1 MLKNIFPIGTSSSDA
16 SRYLPWNRRI
26 AFRVILW
33 TLIISAPLL
42 LGISAFI
49 GVSATSVVREQA
61 NIVLRESNQLVE
73 SNLNTWLTLHGN
85 TTQALALQPDIIS
98 MNPVQQKP
106 VLETLTDTYPNLYLV
121 HTIDLEGINVAR
133 SDSNTPLIY
142 SDRQWFQRARNG
154 APLTYELVVSRT
166 LGRPALSIS
175 APILSPSGEVIG
187 VANIN
192 TLLDDI
198 TDAVGATKIGE
209 KGYVFVIDA
218 LNRLAAHP
226 DTNLTSGDSLV
237 DFSNYPPVAALR
249 QGSSGLLEFTDEN
262 GVLWVAYIS
271 RMDNNW
277 GVISQQPRSELLAA
291 MLRVQT
297 ITIAAAL
304 VGLFTLLALL
314 GLTIS
319 RTLQPIGR
327 MTQTVE
333 AISAGDL
340 NQRVEVSAN
349 NEIGILATAFNNM
362 TAQLRD
368 SIANLESRVT
378 ERTND
383 LTRSS
388 EELQQ
393 RSAELEKFNQQ
404 VLSRTSQLQALAEVS
419 RSIASINQLEIL
431 LPTVARVI
439 SEHFGFYHAGIF
451 LVDENNEYAVFSAAN
466 SPGGQNML
474 ERGHK
479 LKIGQGI
486 VGNVVSSGAPR
497 IALDTG
503 VDSVFLKN
511 PDLPNTRSEM
521 ALPLRVGEQIIGALD
536 VQSTEPQA
544 FSDEDAEVLSILAD
558 QVSIAIQNAR
568 LFEETR
574 RAATE
579 NQLLL
584 QQYAREQWS
593 SLIKSRKKIGY
604 RYTGKVEELKEK
616 IDLPGPV
623 TAEVPISIRG
633 QVIGTVAI
641 RSANQQ
647 GFNQDELDI
656 IRAATERAAIAAEN
670 ARLFEQTTERAERER
685 KVSEITSKIR
695 STNDPNEMIQI
706 ALNELKQTLNVKD
719 ARILPYKPAQEE
731 KG

>member
-1 MLKNIFPIGTSSSDA
+1 MLKNIFPTGTSSSDT
-16 SRYLPWNRRI
+16 SSYLPWNRRI
-26 AFRVILW
+26 AFRVTLL

-42 LGISAFI
+42 LGLAAFI
-49 GVSATSVVREQA
+49 GVSATSIAREQA
-61 NIVLRESNQLVE
+61 NAVLQESNRLVE
-73 SNLNTWLTLHGN
+73 STLYTWLTLHGN
-85 TTQALALQPDIIS
+85 ATQALALQPDIIS
-98 MNPVQQKP
+98 MNPTQQKP
-106 VLETLTDTYPNLYLV
+106 ILETLTNTYPNLYLV
-121 HTIDLEGINVAR
+121 HTLDLEGLNVAR
-133 SDSNTPLIY
+133 SDSNAPLRY
-142 SDRQWFQRARNG
+142 SDRQWFQGARSG
-154 APLTYELVVSRT
+154 VPLTYELVISRT
-166 LGRPALSIS
+166 FGRPALSIS

-187 VANIN
+187 VADIN
-192 TLLDDI
+192 TMLDDI
-198 TDAVGATKIGE
+198 SNAVGATKIGE
-209 KGYVFVIDA
+209 RGYVFVVDE

-237 DFSNYPPVAALR
+237 DFSSYPPVAALR
-249 QGSSGLLEFTDEN
+249 QGNSGLLEFTDEN

-277 GVISQQPRSELLAA
+277 GIISQQPRSELQAA
-291 MLRVQT
+291 MLRIQT

-304 VGLFTLLALL
+304 VGLFTLLTLL

-319 RTLQPIGR
+319 QTLKPIGR

-333 AISAGDL
+333 AISAGNL
-340 NQRVEVSAN
+340 NQRVEVSDD

-368 SIANLESRVT
+368 SIANLENRVT

-383 LTRSS
+383 LTRST

-419 RSIASINQLEIL
+419 RAIASINQLDAL

-466 SPGGQNML
+466 SPGGQSML

-503 VDSVFLKN
+503 ADSVFLKN

-521 ALPLRVGEQIIGALD
+521 ALPLRVGGQIIGALD

-544 FSDEDAEVLSILAD
+544 FSDEDVEVLSILAD

-568 LFEETR
+568 LFDETR
-574 RAATE
+574 RAATA

-616 IDLPGPV
+616 IDVPGLV

-647 GFNQDELDI
+647 GFSQDELDI

-685 KVSEITSKIR
+685 KVAEITSKIR
-695 STNDPNEMIQI
+695 STNNPNEMIQI

>member
-1 MLKNIFPIGTSSSDA
+1 MLKNILPLGTSSSDA

-49 GVSATSVVREQA
+49 GISATSIVREQA
-61 NIVLRESNQLVE
+61 NVVLGERNRLVE
-73 SNLNTWLTLHGN
+73 SNLNTWLALYGN
-85 TTQALALQPDIIS
+85 ATQALALQPDIIS
-98 MNPVQQKP
+98 MNPAQQKP
-106 VLETLTDTYPNLYLV
+106 VLETLTDTYPNLYLA
-121 HTIDLEGINVAR
+121 HTLDLEGVNAAR
-133 SDSNTPLIY
+133 SDNNNPLRY
-142 SDRQWFQRARNG
+142 GDRQWFQSAMNG
-154 APLTYELVVSRT
+154 TPLTYELVVSRT

-187 VANIN
+187 VAAIN

-198 TDAVGATKIGE
+198 SDAAGATKIGE
-209 KGYVFVIDA
+209 RGYVFVVDE

-249 QGSSGLLEFTDEN
+249 QGSLGLLEFTDEN
-262 GVLWVAYIS
+262 GVLWVAYLS
-271 RMDNNW
+271 RMENNW

-291 MLRVQT
+291 TLRVQT

-304 VGLFTLLALL
+304 AGLFILLTLL
-314 GLTIS
+314 GLTIN
-319 RTLQPIGR
+319 RTLQPIGK

-340 NQRVEVSAN
+340 NQRVEVSDN

-368 SIANLESRVT
+368 SIANLENRVT

-383 LTRSS
+383 LTRST

-393 RSAELEKFNQQ
+393 RSVELEQFNQQ
-404 VLSRTSQLQALAEVS
+404 VLIRASQLQALAEVS
-419 RSIASINQLEIL
+419 RAIASINQLEVL
-431 LPTVARVI
+431 LPTVTRVI

-474 ERGHK
+474 ARGHK

-497 IALDTG
+497 IALETG
-503 VDSVFLKN
+503 ADSVFLKN

-544 FSDEDAEVLSILAD
+544 FSDEDVEVLSILAD

-616 IDLPGPV
+616 IDVPGPV
-623 TAEVPISIRG
+623 TAKVPISIRG

-647 GFNQDELDI
+647 GFSQDELDI

-706 ALNELKQTLNVKD
+706 ALNELKQTLNIKD